1 MMANLATYSK
11 IKHDS
16 FQNGNNHSVWGVLRL
31 ETFFPRFFPIL
42 KKNCTFVAKKQ
53 KILNNYSLFI

>member
-42 KKNCTFVAKKQ
+42 KKKLYLCGKETKN
-53 KILNNYSLFI
+53 IE